1 MTIDGADLALKI
13 DAMHLHFSCTVGCM
27 WPDESP
33 VLRHLGA
40 KLQQMPYRGL
50 ALL

>member
-1 MTIDGADLALKI
+1 MTFDGADLALKI
-13 DAMHLHFSCTVGCM
+13 DAMHLPFTCTVGYM

-33 VLRHLGA
+33 VLRHQGA
-40 KLQQMPYRGL
+40 KPPQMPYRGL